1 MSSPSEE
8 TCAVTAEDKPGLF
21 RRLREL
27 IKQFKRDLRG
37 PLPGLADKP
46 LPAKILGRF
55 RHLFKRYGF
64 KLVVVIFMY
73 YLIRDTLLYI
83 VLPYLIAR
91 QFIG

>member
-1 MSSPSEE
+1 MSSPSDE
-8 TCAVTAEDKPGLF
+8 TCVATALEKPGLVK
-21 RRLREL
+21 RLRSL
-27 IKQFKRDLRG
+27 IKQFKRDLRE

-46 LPAKILGRF
+46 LPRRILGRF

-73 YLIRDTLLYI
+73 YLIRDTILYI
-83 VLPYLIAR
+83 IIPYFIAR